1 MKRGIAKTTG
11 TMAGFKT
18 IGYGKAAMEEVEA
31 KLEILR
37 TCMFSVL
44 LYASETSTIKKRDQE
59 LLTLEM
65 K

>member
-1 MKRGIAKTTG
+1 
-11 TMAGFKT
+11 MAGFKT